1 MDIIKIARR
10 QKLSHINNA
19 KGERTAHL
27 TCMFIG
33 GGGRSREGRCG
44 GEGSVLGNT
53 VLGVGF
59 MCSGLGDRL
68 LTEVSLYALVKGEVA
83 GV

>member
-10 QKLSHINNA
+10 QKPSHINNA
-19 KGERTAHL
+19 KGERTTYL

-33 GGGRSREGRCG
+33 GGGRPREGRCG
-44 GEGSVLGNT
+44 GEGSALGNT

-59 MCSGLGDRL
+59 MSPGLGGTSSD
-68 LTEVSLYALVKGEVA
+68 
-83 GV
+83 